1 MMVQLRSF
9 RPEPSRRWSN
19 AGHVELNS
27 TTAAH
32 DDDDDDDDDDED
44 DDNNCRQRK
53 VKVVETEATNH
64 GKKVQNVNLVSSEAR
79 GPALGVN

>member
-1 MMVQLRSF
+1 MVQLRSF

-32 DDDDDDDDDDED
+32 DDDDDDDDDDG
-44 DDNNCRQRK
+44 RQQLLSKEGQIGGDRGNK
-53 VKVVETEATNH
+53 SREE
-64 GKKVQNVNLVSSEAR
+64 GSECE
-79 GPALGVN
+79 LGQQWGSWTSTWC